1 MSAEKRATNHED
13 TLALLEPERPS
24 AQLLMTREE
33 LEQSLEGIAEE
44 LAGYPT

>member
-1 MSAEKRATNHED
+1 MSAENRATTHED
-13 TLALLEPERPS
+13 AIALLELERPI
-24 AQLLMTREE
+24 ARLLMTREE

>member
-1 MSAEKRATNHED
+1 MSAEERAATHEG
-13 TLALLEPERPS
+13 TVALLELERPS
-24 AQLLMTREE
+24 ARLLMTREE